1 MAQLSVNIDLKGKF
15 LVYPNPT
22 NEYFYVSFPNGI
34 EKAEIKLYN
43 SIGQKISE
51 KDLNSSNL
59 ISMENLTSG
68 VYFYKIVSNSLIQSG
83 KIIKN

>member
-1 MAQLSVNIDLKGKF
+1 V
-15 LVYPNPT
+15 VYPNPT
-22 NEYFYVSFPNGI
+22 NEYIYVSFPYGI
-34 EKAEIKLYN
+34 ENAEITLYN

-59 ISMENLTSG
+59 ISMDNLTSG
-68 VYFYKIVSNSLIQSG
+68 VYFYKIESNSLIQSG